1 MNEKPVS
8 GTPDPETPDPETPDR
23 DAIASIAALIRSGY
37 GDRIRVLREP
47 ARSAAEAAR
56 QLGCPVGAI
65 ANSIVFEAGS
75 RPLLVLV
82 SGAHRADTRVLRS
95 HAGGVSVKRASAAF
109 VLASTGQ
116 EPGSVAP
123 VGHPRAITTL
133 IDSDLR
139 NFDAIWAG
147 AGTESSLFFATLAEL
162 IALTGGTVVDVAAGR

>member
-1 MNEKPVS
+1 MSEKPVS
-8 GTPDPETPDPETPDR
+8 GTPDPETPDR
-23 DAIASIAALIRSGY
+23 DVIASIAALTRSGY

-65 ANSIVFEAGS
+65 ANSIVFEAGG

-95 HAGGVSVKRASAAF
+95 HAGGVSVKRAAAAF

-123 VGHPRAITTL
+123 VGHPRAVTTL
-133 IDSDLR
+133 IDSDLG
-139 NFDAIWAG
+139 NFETIWAG
-147 AGTESSLFFATLAEL
+147 AGTESSLFFATLPEL
-162 IALTGGTVVDVAAGR
+162 VALTGGTVVDVASR